1 MTQNYLELFIIDPKQ
16 GNTFHSPTTKQDFQ
30 WILNQ
35 CASGRGGISFSF
47 RQSTTNPYHL
57 LFVGCWALKADHDD
71 LDLRGVT
78 PKMLQR
84 LMSRITVPPIAV
96 YYLLMDDT
104 KRREVEF
111 DAQILGITAWHVR
124 EGYRGEFGREV
135 ERRGIRGAWYVER
148 GVPPRPQLM
157 PTDEIEMRIIEE
169 GEKRTEARLE
179 MPTPNIW
186 VSFWTDD
193 KENEAEE
200 FRGAVKSFA
209 EEMEGGKYEK
219 FLSG

>member
-1 MTQNYLELFIIDPKQ
+1 MT
-16 GNTFHSPTTKQDFQ
+16 S
-30 WILNQ
+30 
-35 CASGRGGISFSF
+35 
-47 RQSTTNPYHL
+47 
-57 LFVGCWALKADHDD
+57 
-71 LDLRGVT
+71 
-78 PKMLQR
+78 KMLQR
-84 LMSRITVPPIAV
+84 LMSQITVPPIAV
-96 YYLLMDDT
+96 YYLLMDDK

-135 ERRGIRGAWYVER
+135 ERRGTRGAWYVEKR
-148 GVPPRPQLM
+148 VPPRPQLM
-157 PTDEIEMRIIEE
+157 PTDEMEVKIIEE
-169 GEKRTEARLE
+169 GEEKAEARLE

-200 FRGAVKSFA
+200 FRGTVRSFA